1 MSSLVST
8 VQEIYAAFGRG
19 DVPGILSRLAEDVVW
34 ETEAPAAVSFGGIRH
49 GIIETQGFFE
59 AIGRDHSDPK
69 LTMTEYVTSGDTVM
83 AIGRYEATM
92 KSTGRR
98 ADTPVAHYW
107 KFRDGKVVRYVGFI
121 NSGAFVEALQPL
133 AAGAAG

>member
-1 MSSLVST
+1 MSNLVST

-34 ETEAPAAVSFGGIRH
+34 ETEAPAVVSFGGIRH
-49 GIIETQGFFE
+49 GITETRGFFE
-59 AIGRDHSDPK
+59 AIARDHSDPK
-69 LTMTEYVTSGDTVM
+69 LTMTEYVTSSDTVM

-92 KSTGRR
+92 KSTGKR
-98 ADTPVAHYW
+98 ANTPVAHYW
-107 KFRDGKVVRYVGFI
+107 KFRDGKVSRYVGFI

-133 AAGAAG
+133 SAGTAR